1 VPRWMVAAAG
11 VAADVVLL
19 WLPLRAYEG
28 EPAMHDL
35 AWVCE
40 GEGGVA
46 RQLLGEACC
55 AWEEGVAVVNE
66 RGYCMGGKEQEALGW
81 EQKEREEEVA
91 RKAEA

>member
-1 VPRWMVAAAG
+1 V
-11 VAADVVLL
+11 
-19 WLPLRAYEG
+19 
-28 EPAMHDL
+28 
-35 AWVCE
+35 
-40 GEGGVA
+40 GGVA